1 MKKAIFE
8 YKSESVILNNS
19 SLLGPTPH
27 YHKEVEIIFI
37 KKGSC
42 DAYADRECIH
52 LETDDLFISF
62 PNQIHYY
69 ENSVF
74 GEYKVIIV
82 NSSVFFDLKE
92 ILYNFMP
99 VQNKIN
105 LKKYPQIKELLIQVC
120 ATENKLRN
128 TILVGVLNYS
138 MGLLLPEIELKPRIK
153 TDNST
158 LQSILDFCTEN
169 FTEDITLE
177 DVSNNLH
184 LSKYHI
190 SHLLSQKLGINFSSY
205 INMLRIDKACD
216 LLRET
221 NKKTADISEEVGFGS
236 IRSFNRAFIKITNI
250 TPIKYRNRY
259 KMQNNM

>member
-1 MKKAIFE
+1 MKKAVFE
-8 YKSESVILNNS
+8 YKSEAVTLQNGSALSPI
-19 SLLGPTPH
+19 PH
-27 YHKEVEIIFI
+27 FHKEVEMIFI

-82 NSSVFFDLKE
+82 NSNLFFDLKE
-92 ILYNFMP
+92 ILYNFTP
-99 VQNKIN
+99 AQNKIN
-105 LKKYPQIKELLIQVC
+105 LKEYPQIKELLIQVS
-120 ATENKLRN
+120 ATDSKFRN
-128 TILVGVLNYS
+128 TMLVGILNYS
-138 MGLLLPEIELKPRIK
+138 MSLLLHEIALKPRIK

-158 LQSILDFCTEN
+158 LQLILDFCTEN
-169 FTEDITLE
+169 FTEDITLD
-177 DVSNNLH
+177 DVSDNLH
-184 LSKYHI
+184 LSKYHV

-221 NKKTADISEEVGFGS
+221 NNKTADISEEVGFGS
-236 IRSFNRAFIKITNI
+236 IRSFNRAFIKITNL